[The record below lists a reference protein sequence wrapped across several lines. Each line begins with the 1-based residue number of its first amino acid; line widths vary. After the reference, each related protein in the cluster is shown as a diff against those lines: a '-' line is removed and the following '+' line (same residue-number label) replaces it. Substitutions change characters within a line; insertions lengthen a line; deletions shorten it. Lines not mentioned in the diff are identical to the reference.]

1 MCKIN
6 KHPSKTIAFN
16 KYIQVKIRLTKR
28 ELCPY
33 IAGSCNLR
41 LVAEFSLGRMP
52 VYILCDNA
60 LTLYHP
66 QIVEVLIEV
75 GINILI
81 IPCTARTLFSSL
93 HS

>member
-81 IPCTARTLFSSL
+81 IPHTARTLFSSL